1 MVLCAIFGC
10 GTRTVRDKGVYM
22 ARIPS
27 VVTNQGDEIRILSEE
42 RRKKW
47 ISAIS
52 RKDLTDS
59 ILEHGRVCGRHFIS
73 GKAAK
78 VWDRYDPDWIPTQ
91 NLGHNKCDAA
101 EKLQA
106 DLEAAGKRDERVR
119 DREMKRVAAEN
130 EKRLREEIEAKRQKI
145 DEPGEKVSDIS
156 FNLDSAMEVE
166 TETGTATQTEEFD
179 YLFHTSTAKPTF
191 DETYFANDNEK
202 DLAYRFGISIATVS
216 RTFSAWMVVLDAR
229 LAFLI
234 RWPERE
240 DLWQTMPQCFQVAFG
255 NKTTVIIDCFEVFIN
270 RPSNLMARAQTYS
283 NYKNHNTVKILVGI
297 TPQGSISFASNAW
310 GGRTSDKFL
319 TDNCGILKKLLPGD
333 LVMADRGFTIQ
344 ESLIFH
350 GAELAT
356 PAFTRGKDQLDPVD
370 VEGTRGIANVRIHV
384 ERIIG
389 LLRRKYTILSGI
401 LPIDFLQCDPNGSQ
415 EAKIPMIDKI
425 ITVCAAL
432 TNLSNGIVPLD

>member
-1 MVLCAIFGC
+1 M
-10 GTRTVRDKGVYM
+10 
-22 ARIPS
+22 
-27 VVTNQGDEIRILSEE
+27 
-42 RRKKW
+42 
-47 ISAIS
+47 
-52 RKDLTDS
+52 
-59 ILEHGRVCGRHFIS
+59 
-73 GKAAK
+73 
-78 VWDRYDPDWIPTQ
+78 
-91 NLGHNKCDAA
+91 
-101 EKLQA
+101 KLKLNMPMQ
-106 DLEAAGKRDERVR
+106 
-119 DREMKRVAAEN
+119 
-130 EKRLREEIEAKRQKI
+130 
-145 DEPGEKVSDIS
+145 
-156 FNLDSAMEVE
+156 
-166 TETGTATQTEEFD
+166 
-179 YLFHTSTAKPTF
+179 
-191 DETYFANDNEK
+191 

-283 NYKNHNTVKILVGI
+283 NYKNHNTVKILFGI